1 MSPTSDSMR
10 YEPCSGFR
18 PSADLTLDAA
28 DLVVCDCGWLEDDH
42 PEFLAAPVP
51 LPLVRRRRARPAVA
65 MPERRAS

>member
-10 YEPCSGFR
+10 FEPCSGFR
-18 PSADLTLDAA
+18 PVADLTP

-51 LPLVRRRRARPAVA
+51 LPLVRRRRARPTVA